1 MKCIKQYLEGE
12 TAGDQKNHLQII
24 LVRSN
29 SQSDVLE
36 LAPCQK
42 GRDDLA
48 GVQQPTQSHIQE
60 AYTGVEKFRV
70 GLKHS
75 SILGEERFLVYLK
88 SKSYCKKHDCYGQ
101 L

>member
-1 MKCIKQYLEGE
+1 MKQYLPGE
-12 TAGDQKNHLQII
+12 TAGDQKNNLQTI
-24 LVRSN
+24 LVGSS

-36 LAPCQK
+36 LAECQK

-70 GLKHS
+70 RLEHS
-75 SILGEERFLVYLK
+75 CILREERFLVYLK
-88 SKSYCKKHDCYGQ
+88 LKSYCKKMTVMY
-101 L
+101 